1 MNYTATILMTEL
13 VTHDVRRYIVERPEG
28 FAFEPGQAVMLAL
41 NQSGWERERR
51 SFTPTSLPEDRV
63 LEFTIKTY
71 PEHAGVTDRL
81 HHLDPGAELLLSRP
95 FGTLTYKGPG
105 TFIAGGAGLTPF
117 MAMIRA
123 LARDGAL
130 AGHRLIL
137 SNKTPAD
144 VICPQEFRYYLG
156 PSLHSVCTREGDGD
170 CAQGRIGKDYLARN
184 LETLDQHFYTCGPP
198 AFVETVT
205 EALQE
210 LGASTEQLL
219 FES

>member
-1 MNYTATILMTEL
+1 MNYTVTILMTEQ

-28 FAFEPGQAVMLAL
+28 FVFEPGQAVMLAL
-41 NQSGWERERR
+41 NQPGWERERR

-71 PEHAGVTDRL
+71 PDHGGVTSRL
-81 HHLDPGAELLLSRP
+81 HHLGPETELLMSRP

-105 TFIAGGAGLTPF
+105 TFIAGGAGFTPF

-130 AGHRLIL
+130 DGHRLIL

-144 VICPQEFRYYLG
+144 IICPQEFRHYLG
-156 PSLHSVCTREGDGD
+156 PRLQPVCTREGDGH
-170 CAQGRIGKDYLARN
+170 CPQGRITKDYLAHS
-184 LETLDQHFYTCGPP
+184 LEAFDQHFYTCGPP
-198 AFVETVT
+198 AFVAAVT

-210 LGASTEQLL
+210 LGADTEQLL